1 MINEQIM
8 TILMMLYC
16 QHTVTLLSYILEM
29 VLVIPIYVFGFRIYN
44 VTTLNT
50 QRNILSKIKW
60 STKRDENN
68 KANGYFVAAYCIGYY
83 DDSEKILKFICTE
96 HQFQQLTSRPSVD
109 SKPELNR
116 QVVVKKEQ
124 TFINVFHKNCY
135 IEYISYK
142 SRLFNVS
149 TFRVFPNQVQPVEQI
164 LNKYE
169 TSIYKSVVCLLHGKP
184 NTGKSMVSILVA
196 KTLEASYCKS
206 YKPIEAGDSIDTLY
220 NICNP
225 SAENPL
231 VILLDEFD
239 IMLEKIH
246 NHRIIPNN
254 KVLTEVTDKISWN
267 QLLDNI
273 SIGFYPFTIFILT
286 TNLTPVD
293 IETNYD
299 SSYIRENR
307 CHLILEMTSLKKD

>member
-1 MINEQIM
+1 MNEQII
-8 TILMMLYC
+8 TIIMMLYC
-16 QHTVTLLSYILEM
+16 QHTVTVLSYILEILM
-29 VLVIPIYVFGFRIYN
+29 IIPIYAFGFRIYI

-68 KANGYFVAAYCIGYY
+68 KANGYFTTAYCIGYY
-83 DDSEKILKFICTE
+83 DDTERILKLICSE
-96 HQFQQLTSRPSVD
+96 QQYQQLTSRPSID
-109 SKPELNR
+109 SKPDLTR
-116 QVVVKKEQ
+116 QIVKKEK
-124 TFINVFHKNCY
+124 TCINVFHKNCY

-149 TFRVFPNQVQPVEQI
+149 TFSVLKNQVEPVQQI

-169 TSIYKSVVCLLHGKP
+169 SSIYKSVVCLLHGSP

-196 KTLEASYCKS
+196 KALEASYCKS
-206 YKPIEAGDSIDTLY
+206 YKPIEAGDSMDTLY
-220 NICNP
+220 NTCNP

-246 NHRIIPNN
+246 NDKIIPNN

-286 TNLTPVD
+286 TNINPVY
-293 IETNYD
+293 IVKNYD

-307 CHLILEMTSLKKD
+307 CHLIMEMTSLKKD